1 MRRLLFSLFV
11 CILTLPSL
19 ADAQLVRSAGF
30 KIGTS
35 AASQHWNYPTIGQS
49 LDANTLWGIDVGA
62 FVEWFTFPVFSLTT
76 EGHYIQKGFRV
87 SLPTTNSQ
95 SPDGNGTFIT
105 LSQRVPYFSLP
116 VLAKFRLDIAS
127 SCFYAL
133 AGPRVDFLL
142 GYRDEGFGN
151 VIKDFRSTE
160 FGLTLGLGF
169 EAIAFDRF
177 MIGAEYRFSPTLQDS
192 YSTDFLQ
199 VRNRSM
205 EILLVLRAK

>member
-11 CILTLPSL
+11 CILTLPSF
-19 ADAQLVRSAGF
+19 AQAQLVRSAGF

-35 AASQHWNYPTIGQS
+35 AASQDWNYLTNLRS

-62 FVEWFTFPVFSLTT
+62 FVEWFTLPVFSIST
-76 EGHYIQKGFRV
+76 EGHYIQKGIKV
-87 SLPTTNSQ
+87 TLPMTTAQ

-105 LSQRVPYFSLP
+105 LSQRVAYFALP
-116 VLAKFRLDIAS
+116 VLAKCRLDIAS
-127 SCFYAL
+127 SSIYAL
-133 AGPRVDFLL
+133 AGPRIDFLL
-142 GYRDEGFGN
+142 GYKDQGFGD
-151 VIKDFRSTE
+151 VIKDFRSAE
-160 FGLTLGLGF
+160 LGLTLGLGF
-169 EAIAFDRF
+169 ETIAFDRF

-192 YSTDFLQ
+192 YSSNLLQ